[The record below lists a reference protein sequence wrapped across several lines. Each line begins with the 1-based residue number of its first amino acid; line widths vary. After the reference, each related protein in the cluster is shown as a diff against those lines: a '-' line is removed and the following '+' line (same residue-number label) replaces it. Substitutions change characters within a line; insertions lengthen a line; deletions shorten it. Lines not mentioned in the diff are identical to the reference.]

1 MEDLS
6 DRNLLQSKS
15 FINGQW
21 HSSNSHFTV
30 ISPATMQVLTNVEE
44 VTTQQLSLAVA
55 SATSAQKQWQQATA
69 NERSKA
75 LKQWLAL
82 IEENITDLALILT
95 REQGKTLSDAKA
107 EIRYGASFIEWFSE
121 EAKRVYGDTIPSS
134 NTHNRISVIKQP
146 IGVVSA
152 ITPWNFPNAM
162 ITRKAAAA
170 LAAGCSFIVKP
181 AAETPLSALAL
192 AYLADKAGLPK
203 GLFNVVVGADAQHIG
218 EVLTTHPNIAKFTFT
233 GSTHTGKLLAAQC
246 ISTVK
251 KVSLEL
257 GGNAPFIV
265 FDDANI
271 DNAIEA
277 LVSAKFRN
285 CGQTCISPNR
295 IYLHEDIAQ
304 QFTEKLSKCINTLQ
318 QGNGEEKTNDIAC
331 LINLQ
336 AAEKIHNLVNK
347 AVKNG
352 ANIVTGGLV
361 AKPDSAFYPPTV
373 LNNVTHGDEITQQEI
388 FGPVLPLIT
397 FKNTTQVIEQANDTP
412 YGLAAYFFSQNINC
426 IYQVSEALNYG
437 MVGINDTAISTTSAP
452 FGGIKHSGYGREGSK
467 YGLDDYLTI
476 KYICL
481 GNIGTNN

>member
-21 HSSNSHFTV
+21 HSSNNHFTV

-203 GLFNVVVGADAQHIG
+203 GLFNVVVGSDAQRIG

-265 FDDANI
+265 FDDA
-271 DNAIEA
+271 
-277 LVSAKFRN
+277 
-285 CGQTCISPNR
+285 G
-295 IYLHEDIAQ
+295 DIR
-304 QFTEKLSKCINTLQ
+304 TGHPHRKMRMRRRR
-318 QGNGEEKTNDIAC
+318 DIC
-331 LINLQ
+331 TVEHQRMFGQ
-336 AAEKIHNLVNK
+336 AA
-347 AVKNG
+347 
-352 ANIVTGGLV
+352 
-361 AKPDSAFYPPTV
+361 V
-373 LNNVTHGDEITQQEI
+373 LCKH
-388 FGPVLPLIT
+388 
-397 FKNTTQVIEQANDTP
+397 
-412 YGLAAYFFSQNINC
+412 LAADAAEEELHR
-426 IYQVSEALNYG
+426 V
-437 MVGINDTAISTTSAP
+437 VGQLVVC
-452 FGGIKHSGYGREGSK
+452 KQR
-467 YGLDDYLTI
+467 
-476 KYICL
+476 
-481 GNIGTNN
+481 